1 MECDSEGGGRRACVI
16 DALSKRHATAA
27 PSLRVRRG
35 RRLDDDAGAAPAGRA
50 RSAELLL
57 GQTAPFGVQGP
68 TSATAGA
75 RKQHTTAPRIFEES
89 PTIYSRPTL
98 RDSVKNAFLMRIGR
112 FEQG

>member
-1 MECDSEGGGRRACVI
+1 MGGGRRASAI
-16 DALSKRHATAA
+16 DALSKRAATAT
-27 PSLRVRRG
+27 RRRRG
-35 RRLDDDAGAAPAGRA
+35 RRLDDAGAAPAGIA

-57 GQTAPFGVQGP
+57 EQTAPFGVQGP

-98 RDSVKNAFLMRIGR
+98 RDSVEEANLRRDRQIRLFN
-112 FEQG
+112 